1 MAVDKLFFA
10 AFPDP
15 PIAAEVA
22 RLTPT
27 LLAAEHLR
35 GTPIAAY
42 RLHVSLFG
50 FRVPQDLP
58 HDLVAAARRAA
69 DRMVM
74 PPFAV
79 AFNAVGSFGGG
90 NPSQRP
96 LVLYGDEGVVGFAM
110 LQERLL
116 AAMGMKANP
125 NYTPHMTIAY
135 GDALPTRRF
144 VEAVT
149 WTVRSFALVH
159 SLVGKSRHVLLGKF
173 PLRD

>member
-69 DRMVM
+69 GTVPM

-79 AFNAVGSFGGG
+79 TFNAVGSFSRGQA
-90 NPSQRP
+90 PRP

-159 SLVGKSRHVLLGKF
+159 SLVGKSRHVLLDKF